1 MNNLVSLN
9 NNIFHH
15 IVKTILHVRYNKVLI
30 VSIGHAS
37 RTRYNKR
44 VGLVVDEKTHCFQ
57 SYNQGYRKTSN
68 N

>member
-1 MNNLVSLN
+1 MINLMSLN
-9 NNIFHH
+9 NNMFHH
-15 IVKTILHVRYNKVLI
+15 IVRCLI

-37 RTRYNKR
+37 RTRTNKR
-44 VGLVVDEKTHCFQ
+44 VGLVFNEKTHCFQ

>member
-1 MNNLVSLN
+1 M
-9 NNIFHH
+9 
-15 IVKTILHVRYNKVLI
+15 

-37 RTRYNKR
+37 RTRTNKR
-44 VGLVVDEKTHCFQ
+44 VGLVFHEKTHCFQ

>member
-15 IVKTILHVRYNKVLI
+15 IVRCFNSQYW
-30 VSIGHAS
+30 S
-37 RTRYNKR
+37 RFMRTPNKR
-44 VGLVVDEKTHCFQ
+44 VGLVFDEKTNCFQ

>member
-15 IVKTILHVRYNKVLI
+15 IVRSVLSVLYSI
-30 VSIGHAS
+30 VSIDHAS
-37 RTRYNKR
+37 RTRTNKR
-44 VGLVVDEKTHCFQ
+44 VGLVFNEKTHCFQ

>member
-15 IVKTILHVRYNKVLI
+15 IVMCVLT
-30 VSIGHAS
+30 VSIGHAL
-37 RTRYNKR
+37 RTQPNKR
-44 VGLVVDEKTHCFQ
+44 VGLVFDEKIHCFQ

>member
-15 IVKTILHVRYNKVLI
+15 IVRCFNCQYCN
-30 VSIGHAS
+30 GHAS
-37 RTRYNKR
+37 RTRSNIR
-44 VGLVVDEKTHCFQ
+44 VGLVFDEKTHCFQ